1 MAKTKGKFMNRQ
13 EKIEELQD
21 KVQHYRIS
29 KEELGKECEE
39 NDIDLH
45 DEVLEPI
52 GFNTCDRCGDYGDS
66 EQDFLWVDSIEWDEE
81 DKDDKAIL
89 KAIEIEGVDYC
100 ALCWDCI
107 NELREKGKE
116 A

>member
-1 MAKTKGKFMNRQ
+1 MNRQ
-13 EKIEELQD
+13 EKIDELQD

-29 KEELGKECEE
+29 KEELGKVCEE

-52 GFNTCDRCGDYGDS
+52 GFNTCDRCGDYGWS
-66 EQDFLWVDSIEWDEE
+66 EQDFLWVDSYDWWEE

-89 KAIEIEGVDYC
+89 KAMQTEGVDYC
-100 ALCWDCI
+100 ALCWDCV
-107 NELREKGKE
+107 NELKEKGKE

>member
-1 MAKTKGKFMNRQ
+1 MTRQ
-13 EKIEELQD
+13 DKIDELQD

-29 KEELGKECEE
+29 KEELGKECED

-52 GFNTCDRCGDYGDS
+52 GFNTCDRCGDYGWS
-66 EQDFLWVDSIEWDEE
+66 EQDFLWVDSYDWWEE

-116 A
+116 DE

>member
-1 MAKTKGKFMNRQ
+1 MNRQ

-21 KVQHYRIS
+21 QAQHYRIS
-29 KEELGKECEE
+29 KEELGKACEE

-66 EQDFLWVDSIEWDEE
+66 ELDFLWVDSYDWWEE
-81 DKDDKAIL
+81 DEDDKAIL

-100 ALCWDCI
+100 ALCWDCVD
-107 NELREKGKE
+107 ELKKKGAE

>member
-1 MAKTKGKFMNRQ
+1 MNRQ

-52 GFNTCDRCGDYGDS
+52 GFNTCDRCSEYGDS
-66 EQDFLWVDSIEWDEE
+66 ELDFLWVDSYDWWEE

-107 NELREKGKE
+107 NELKEKGRE

>member
-1 MAKTKGKFMNRQ
+1 MNRQ
-13 EKIEELQD
+13 EKIDELQD
-21 KVQHYRIS
+21 KAQHYRIS

-52 GFNTCDRCGDYGDS
+52 GFNTCDRCGEYGWS
-66 EQDFLWVDSIEWDEE
+66 EQDFLWVDSYDWWEE

-107 NELREKGKE
+107 DELKKKGARHGK
-116 A
+116 